1 MISKEAL
8 EEYKKIYREEFD
20 KDISDE
26 DALKQ
31 AVNLLSMMNVI
42 YRPLK
47 KEWLKEPQSTLPE
60 KSDQSHKSQ

>member
-8 EEYKKIYREEFD
+8 EEYKAIYKEEFGED
-20 KDISDE
+20 VSDE

-31 AVNLLSMMNVI
+31 AINLLSMMNVI

-47 KEWLKEPQSTLPE
+47 KEWLREPQSTLPK
-60 KSDQSHKSQ
+60 KSDE